1 MHIGHNVARLRNY
14 RGIKQDEMAKRLHM
28 TQQNYS
34 LIEKSSKINEDV
46 LQKIAQELEY
56 DVEFIQTMPDAPYV
70 YSTHQT
76 GGNVVNY
83 NFNPIEKIVE
93 LYEALLKS
101 EREKIE
107 LLEKISGHSTK

>member
-14 RGIKQDEMAKRLHM
+14 RGIKQEEMAKRLQM
-28 TQQNYS
+28 SQQNYS
-34 LIEKSSKINEDV
+34 LIEKSTKINEDV
-46 LQKIAQELEY
+46 LRRIANELEY
-56 DVEFIQTMPDAPYV
+56 DIEFIQSMPDVPYV
-70 YSTHQT
+70 YSAHQT

-107 LLEKISGHSTK
+107 LLERLSGNGK